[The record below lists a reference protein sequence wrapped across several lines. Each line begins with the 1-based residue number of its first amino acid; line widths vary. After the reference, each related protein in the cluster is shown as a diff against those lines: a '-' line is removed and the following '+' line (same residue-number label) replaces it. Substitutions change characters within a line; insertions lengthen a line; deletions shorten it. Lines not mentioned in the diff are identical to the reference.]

1 MRPWAVVLVG
11 LCLEACAYR
20 VVPRRVEPAPSPPP
34 VSAAPLGLT
43 PISLALEAPLEGRTV
58 NLDEY
63 RGRGVLIA
71 AISVEDLHS
80 QALVRHMERL
90 GRAHPD
96 DLAVVAVVGDQ
107 SDPASLRT
115 LLDAYRSVLGLERVV
130 LTVASPAVRAGAT
143 GLGSID
149 RVPMVF
155 LLNRVGAVTQRL
167 VGYQPYTTLAALVAP
182 TLPRSGRP
190 VAADP

>member
-1 MRPWAVVLVG
+1 MTRFLLLSLLLALS
-11 LCLEACAYR
+11 ACAH
-20 VVPRRVEPAPSPPP
+20 RRVPPP
-34 VSAAPLGLT
+34 GEATPVAVRPSQPPVGLT
-43 PISLALEAPLEGRTV
+43 PIDLALEAPLEGRT
-58 NLDEY
+58 LDLSEY
-63 RGRGVLIA
+63 RGRGVLVA

-130 LTVASPAVRAGAT
+130 LTLASPAVRAGAT
-143 GLGSID
+143 GLGAIE

-155 LLNRVGAVTQRL
+155 LLNRAGAVTQRL
-167 VGYQPYTTLAALVAP
+167 VGYQTYAALAELVAP
-182 TLPRSGRP
+182 TLPR
-190 VAADP
+190 